1 MSASTLLSSL
11 RERGVVLSA
20 AGSKLTFDA
29 PAGELTAADRAALRE
44 HKAELLVLLTPTRAT
59 ETPLEEPVPATPE
72 ARPRPAAAPRHRGP
86 KEQFSHDPLPLMGCP
101 ACSGRRWRLRST
113 PQTGGAWLWVCAACT
128 DAVQAAAGAAPV

>member
-44 HKAELLVLLTPTRAT
+44 HKAELLALLTPTRAT
-59 ETPLEEPVPATPE
+59 EAPLEEPVPASPV
-72 ARPRPAAAPRHRGP
+72 ARPRKTAAPRRQGP
-86 KEQFSHDPLPLMGCP
+86 KEQFSHDPLPIMVCP

>member
-29 PAGELTAADRAALRE
+29 PTGELTAADRAALRE
-44 HKAELLVLLTPTRAT
+44 HKAELLALLTPTRAT
-59 ETPLEEPVPATPE
+59 EAPLEEPVPAAPV
-72 ARPRPAAAPRHRGP
+72 ARPRKTTVPRRRGP
-86 KEQFSHDPLPLMGCP
+86 KEQFSHDPLPIMGCP

-113 PQTGGAWLWVCAACT
+113 PQTGGAWLWVCAACA
-128 DAVQAAAGAAPV
+128 DAAQATGGAPL